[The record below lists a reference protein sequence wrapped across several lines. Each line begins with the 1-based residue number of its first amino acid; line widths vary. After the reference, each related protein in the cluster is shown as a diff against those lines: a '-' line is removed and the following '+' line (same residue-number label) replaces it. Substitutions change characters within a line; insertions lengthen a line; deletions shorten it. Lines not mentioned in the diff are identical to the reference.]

1 MQGVLTKHSLRRQ
14 SMKSRNSLLKA
25 LAAVMAASMILT
37 VAGCGGGGNSST
49 AGSSTSSKTESS
61 AAESTDGGDASSEVT
76 GSSGPDDTTE
86 HYEFDAYYSY
96 QGSVK
101 PWGEDAASKYMNEK
115 FNITVNYSCP
125 EADADSRLNL
135 MISSDDLPDVIILD
149 RNANWQKLISLGKLV
164 DINTLRYEGCSFDED
179 ILESS
184 QKLLSVNGGLYGIPN
199 WARKGATGGNA
210 SWMVNHD
217 VYEQLGSPELKTLED
232 LHQFM
237 LDAKDKGVKTS
248 DGQSIFPWLPR
259 QDDNGFNT
267 VSAIYRSYGNP
278 NLVDTYWSQADN
290 DIKLAVFDDNYVSAL
305 KIANQWFREGLFPE
319 TIYTDS
325 NDQYVEKLSNGRGA
339 VLYYDFSQD
348 DTNHFRT
355 LLQEKDGNTYDLLGW
370 ELKDSP
376 IFPPAEGVDWVY
388 GEENGTPGSNVNCI
402 TTKAENP
409 QRIFD
414 LYSWM
419 LTKDGSIN
427 MMYGPEGGLWEGKD
441 EEGNPI
447 LKKPEEE
454 LSSDEK
460 NAAGCWFWAQPAHA
474 DNVDLTKYA
483 VNDAQPEASRS
494 WVISIQAH
502 VFTPEDSIH
511 PAVPGQKFLTDENAN
526 LSLEIDP
533 NDDLGMARQA
543 ITDECKMRIPQIIM
557 ASDDATFDKLVQD
570 LKDFAESNQVHD
582 IEKIYTDKRA
592 SNIELQGYT
601 VCPGGAQHIMVAKG
615 IAQVYT
621 GTLYNPGTLIFS
633 GFAWKCSGCGMMLG
647 TEGSPLRSGVIGR
660 YAINNCSY
668 TDTMALFYGGVTGT
682 FYGNIKTDSFWK
694 HFAFTL

>member
-1 MQGVLTKHSLRRQ
+1 
-14 SMKSRNSLLKA
+14 MKSKNSLLKA

-86 HYEFDAYYSY
+86 PYEFDAYYSY

-115 FNITVNYSCP
+115 FNIKVNYSCP
-125 EADADSRLNL
+125 EADADSKLNL

-149 RNANWQKLISLGKLV
+149 RNANWLKLINLGKLV
-164 DINTLRYEGCSFDED
+164 DINTLKYEGCSFDED
-179 ILESS
+179 ILEST

-199 WARKGATGGNA
+199 WARKGATGGNM

-237 LDAKDKGVKTS
+237 LDAKEKGVKTS
-248 DGQSIFPWLPR
+248 DDQSIFPWLPR
-259 QDDNGFNT
+259 QDDNGFYT

-278 NLVDTYWSQADN
+278 NLIDTYWSQADN
-290 DIKLAVFDDNYVSAL
+290 DVKLAVYDDNYIAAL
-305 KIANQWFREGLFPE
+305 KIANQWYKEGLFPE
-319 TIYTDS
+319 TTYTDS
-325 NDQYVEKLSNGRGA
+325 NDQFVEKLSNGRA
-339 VLYYDFSQD
+339 AITYYDFSQD

-376 IFPPAEGVDWVY
+376 IYPAADGVDYVY
-388 GEENGTPGSNVNCI
+388 GEESGTVGWNVNCI

-414 LYSWM
+414 LYTWM

-454 LSSDEK
+454 LTSDEK
-460 NAAGCWFWAQPAHA
+460 NAAGCWFWSQPAHS

-483 VNDAQPEASRS
+483 VNEQQPEGSRS
-494 WVISIQAH
+494 WVISIQDH

-511 PAVPGQKFLTDENAN
+511 PAIPGQKFLTDENTG

-533 NDDLGMARQA
+533 TEDLGMARQA

-601 VCPGGAQHIMVAKG
+601 AYQDYYDAQK
-615 IAQVYT
+615 
-621 GTLYNPGTLIFS
+621 
-633 GFAWKCSGCGMMLG
+633 
-647 TEGSPLRSGVIGR
+647 
-660 YAINNCSY
+660 
-668 TDTMALFYGGVTGT
+668 
-682 FYGNIKTDSFWK
+682 
-694 HFAFTL
+694 

>member
-1 MQGVLTKHSLRRQ
+1 
-14 SMKSRNSLLKA
+14 MKSKNSLLKA

-49 AGSSTSSKTESS
+49 AESSTSSKTESS
-61 AAESTDGGDASSEVT
+61 AAESTSGGDDSSATT

-86 HYEFDAYYSY
+86 PYEFDAYYSY

-115 FNITVNYSCP
+115 FNIKVNYSCP
-125 EADADSRLNL
+125 EADADSKLNL

-149 RNANWQKLISLGKLV
+149 RNANWLKLINLGKLV
-164 DINTLRYEGCSFDED
+164 DINTLKYEGCSFDED
-179 ILESS
+179 ILEST

-199 WARKGATGGNA
+199 WARKGATGGNM

-237 LDAKDKGVKTS
+237 LDAKEKGVKTS
-248 DGQSIFPWLPR
+248 DDQSIFPWLPR
-259 QDDNGFNT
+259 NDDNGFYT

-290 DIKLAVFDDNYVSAL
+290 DIKLAVYDDNYIAAL
-305 KIANQWFREGLFPE
+305 KLANQWYKEGLFPE
-319 TIYTDS
+319 TTYTDS
-325 NDQYVEKLSNGRGA
+325 TDQYTEKLSNGRAA

-348 DTNHFRT
+348 DTTHFRT

-376 IFPPAEGVDWVY
+376 IYPAADGVDYVY
-388 GEENGTPGSNVNCI
+388 GEEGGTVGWNVNCI

-441 EEGNPI
+441 DEGNPI

-454 LSSDEK
+454 LTSDEK
-460 NAAGCWFWAQPAHA
+460 NAAGCWFWSQPAHS

-483 VNDAQPEASRS
+483 VNEQQPEESRS
-494 WVISIQAH
+494 WVISIQDH

-511 PAVPGQKFLTDENAN
+511 PAIPGQKFLTDENTG

-533 NDDLGMARQA
+533 TEDLGMARQS

-601 VCPGGAQHIMVAKG
+601 AYQDYYDAK
-615 IAQVYT
+615 
-621 GTLYNPGTLIFS
+621 
-633 GFAWKCSGCGMMLG
+633 K
-647 TEGSPLRSGVIGR
+647 
-660 YAINNCSY
+660 
-668 TDTMALFYGGVTGT
+668 
-682 FYGNIKTDSFWK
+682 
-694 HFAFTL
+694 

>member
-1 MQGVLTKHSLRRQ
+1 
-14 SMKSRNSLLKA
+14 MKSKNSLLKA

-37 VAGCGGGGNSST
+37 VAGCGGGGSSST

-86 HYEFDAYYSY
+86 PYEFDAYYSY

-115 FNITVNYSCP
+115 FNIKVNYSCP
-125 EADADSRLNL
+125 EADADSKLNL

-149 RNANWQKLISLGKLV
+149 RNANWLKLINLGKLV
-164 DINTLRYEGCSFDED
+164 DINTLKYEGCSFDED
-179 ILESS
+179 ILEST

-199 WARKGATGGNA
+199 WARKGATGGNM

-248 DGQSIFPWLPR
+248 DDQSIFPWLPR
-259 QDDNGFNT
+259 QDDNGFYT

-278 NLVDTYWSQADN
+278 NLIDTYWSQADN
-290 DIKLAVFDDNYVSAL
+290 DVKLAVYDDNYIAAL
-305 KIANQWFREGLFPE
+305 KIANQWYKEGLFPE
-319 TIYTDS
+319 TTYTDS
-325 NDQYVEKLSNGRGA
+325 NDQFVEKLSNGRA
-339 VLYYDFSQD
+339 AITYYDFSQD

-376 IFPPAEGVDWVY
+376 IYPAADGVDYVY
-388 GEENGTPGSNVNCI
+388 GEEGGTVGWNVNCI

-414 LYSWM
+414 LYTWM

-454 LSSDEK
+454 LTSDEK
-460 NAAGCWFWAQPAHA
+460 NAAGCWFWSQPAHS

-483 VNDAQPEASRS
+483 VNEQQPEGSRS
-494 WVISIQAH
+494 WVISIQNH

-511 PAVPGQKFLTDENAN
+511 PAIPGQKFLTDENTG

-533 NDDLGMARQA
+533 TDDLGMARQA

-601 VCPGGAQHIMVAKG
+601 AYQEYYDAK
-615 IAQVYT
+615 
-621 GTLYNPGTLIFS
+621 
-633 GFAWKCSGCGMMLG
+633 K
-647 TEGSPLRSGVIGR
+647 
-660 YAINNCSY
+660 
-668 TDTMALFYGGVTGT
+668 
-682 FYGNIKTDSFWK
+682 
-694 HFAFTL
+694 

>member
-1 MQGVLTKHSLRRQ
+1 
-14 SMKSRNSLLKA
+14 MKSKNSLLKA

-49 AGSSTSSKTESS
+49 AESSTSSKTESS
-61 AAESTDGGDASSEVT
+61 AAESTSGGDDSSATT

-86 HYEFDAYYSY
+86 PYEFDAYYSY

-115 FNITVNYSCP
+115 FNIKVNYSCP
-125 EADADSRLNL
+125 EADADSKLNL

-149 RNANWQKLISLGKLV
+149 RNANWLKLINLGKLV
-164 DINTLRYEGCSFDED
+164 DINTLKYEGCSFDED
-179 ILESS
+179 ILEST

-199 WARKGATGGNA
+199 WARKGATGGNM

-237 LDAKDKGVKTS
+237 LDAKEKGVKTS
-248 DGQSIFPWLPR
+248 DDQSIFPWLPR
-259 QDDNGFNT
+259 QDDNGFYT

-278 NLVDTYWSQADN
+278 NLIDTYWSQADN
-290 DIKLAVFDDNYVSAL
+290 DVKLAVYDDNYIAAL
-305 KIANQWFREGLFPE
+305 KIANQWYKEGLFPE
-319 TIYTDS
+319 TTYTDS
-325 NDQYVEKLSNGRGA
+325 NDQFVEKLSNGRA
-339 VLYYDFSQD
+339 AITYYDFSQD

-376 IFPPAEGVDWVY
+376 IYPAAEGVDWVY
-388 GEENGTPGSNVNCI
+388 GEEGGTVGWNVNCI

-441 EEGNPI
+441 DEGNPI

-454 LSSDEK
+454 LTSDEK
-460 NAAGCWFWAQPAHA
+460 NAAGCWFWSQPAHS

-483 VNDAQPEASRS
+483 VNEQQPEASRS
-494 WVISIQAH
+494 WVISIQDH

-511 PAVPGQKFLTDENAN
+511 PAIPGQKFLTDENTG

-533 NDDLGMARQA
+533 TEDLGMARQA

-592 SNIELQGYT
+592 SNIEIQGYT
-601 VCPGGAQHIMVAKG
+601 GYQDYYDAQK
-615 IAQVYT
+615 
-621 GTLYNPGTLIFS
+621 
-633 GFAWKCSGCGMMLG
+633 
-647 TEGSPLRSGVIGR
+647 
-660 YAINNCSY
+660 
-668 TDTMALFYGGVTGT
+668 
-682 FYGNIKTDSFWK
+682 
-694 HFAFTL
+694 

>member
-1 MQGVLTKHSLRRQ
+1 
-14 SMKSRNSLLKA
+14 MKSRNSLLKA

-49 AGSSTSSKTESS
+49 AESSTSSKTESS

-76 GSSGPDDTTE
+76 GSSGPDDITE

-135 MISSDDLPDVIILD
+135 MISSDDLPDVIIMD

-164 DINTLRYEGCSFDED
+164 DINTLKYEGCSFDED

-348 DTNHFRT
+348 DVNHFRT

-441 EEGNPI
+441 ENGNPI

-483 VNDAQPEASRS
+483 VNDAQPEESRS

-533 NDDLGMARQA
+533 TEDLGMARQA
-543 ITDECKMRIPQIIM
+543 IADECKMRIPQIIM

-601 VCPGGAQHIMVAKG
+601 AYQEYYDAQK
-615 IAQVYT
+615 
-621 GTLYNPGTLIFS
+621 
-633 GFAWKCSGCGMMLG
+633 
-647 TEGSPLRSGVIGR
+647 
-660 YAINNCSY
+660 
-668 TDTMALFYGGVTGT
+668 
-682 FYGNIKTDSFWK
+682 
-694 HFAFTL
+694 

>member
-1 MQGVLTKHSLRRQ
+1 
-14 SMKSRNSLLKA
+14 MKSKNSLLKA

-37 VAGCGGGGNSST
+37 VAGCGGGGSSST

-86 HYEFDAYYSY
+86 PYEFDAYYSY

-115 FNITVNYSCP
+115 FNIKVNYSCP
-125 EADADSRLNL
+125 EADADSKLNL

-149 RNANWQKLISLGKLV
+149 RNANWLKLINLGKLV
-164 DINTLRYEGCSFDED
+164 DINTLKYEGCSFDED
-179 ILESS
+179 ILEST

-199 WARKGATGGNA
+199 WARKGATGGNM

-248 DGQSIFPWLPR
+248 DDQSIFPWLPR
-259 QDDNGFNT
+259 QDDNGFYT

-278 NLVDTYWSQADN
+278 NLIDTYWSQADN
-290 DIKLAVFDDNYVSAL
+290 DVKLAVYDDNYIAAL
-305 KIANQWFREGLFPE
+305 KIANQWYKEGLFPE
-319 TIYTDS
+319 TTYTDS
-325 NDQYVEKLSNGRGA
+325 NDQFTEKLANGRA
-339 VLYYDFSQD
+339 AITYYDFSQD

-376 IFPPAEGVDWVY
+376 IYPAADGVDYVY
-388 GEENGTPGSNVNCI
+388 GEEGGTVGWNVNCI

-414 LYSWM
+414 LYTWM

-454 LSSDEK
+454 LTSDEK
-460 NAAGCWFWAQPAHA
+460 NAAGCWFWSQPAHS

-483 VNDAQPEASRS
+483 VNEQQPEESRS
-494 WVISIQAH
+494 WVISIQDH

-511 PAVPGQKFLTDENAN
+511 PAIPGQKFLTDENTG

-533 NDDLGMARQA
+533 TEDLGMARQA

-601 VCPGGAQHIMVAKG
+601 AYQDYYDAK
-615 IAQVYT
+615 
-621 GTLYNPGTLIFS
+621 
-633 GFAWKCSGCGMMLG
+633 K
-647 TEGSPLRSGVIGR
+647 
-660 YAINNCSY
+660 
-668 TDTMALFYGGVTGT
+668 
-682 FYGNIKTDSFWK
+682 
-694 HFAFTL
+694 

>member
-1 MQGVLTKHSLRRQ
+1 
-14 SMKSRNSLLKA
+14 MKSKNSLLKA

-37 VAGCGGGGNSST
+37 VAGCGGGGSSST

-61 AAESTDGGDASSEVT
+61 AAESTSGGDESSATT

-115 FNITVNYSCP
+115 FNITLNYSCP
-125 EADADSRLNL
+125 EADADSKLNL

-149 RNANWQKLISLGKLV
+149 RNANWLKLINLGKLV
-164 DINTLRYEGCSFDED
+164 DINTLKYEGCSFDED
-179 ILESS
+179 ILEST

-199 WARKGATGGNA
+199 WARKGATGGNM

-248 DGQSIFPWLPR
+248 DDQSIFPWLPR
-259 QDDNGFNT
+259 QDDNGFYT
-267 VSAIYRSYGNP
+267 VSAIYRSYGHP
-278 NLVDTYWSQADN
+278 NLIDTYWSQADN
-290 DIKLAVFDDNYVSAL
+290 DVKLAVYDDNYIAAL
-305 KIANQWFREGLFPE
+305 KIANQWYKEGLFPE
-319 TIYTDS
+319 TTYTDS
-325 NDQYVEKLSNGRGA
+325 NDQFVEKLSNGRA
-339 VLYYDFSQD
+339 AITYYDFSQD

-370 ELKDSP
+370 ELKDFP
-376 IFPPAEGVDWVY
+376 IYPAADGVDYVY
-388 GEENGTPGSNVNCI
+388 GEEGGTVGWNVNCI

-414 LYSWM
+414 LYTWM

-441 EEGNPI
+441 ENGNPI

-454 LSSDEK
+454 LTSDEK
-460 NAAGCWFWAQPAHA
+460 NAAGCWFWSQPAHS

-483 VNDAQPEASRS
+483 VNEQQPEASRS
-494 WVISIQAH
+494 WVISIQDH

-511 PAVPGQKFLTDENAN
+511 PAIPGQKFLTDENTG

-533 NDDLGMARQA
+533 TDDLGMARQA

-601 VCPGGAQHIMVAKG
+601 AYQDYYDAK
-615 IAQVYT
+615 
-621 GTLYNPGTLIFS
+621 
-633 GFAWKCSGCGMMLG
+633 K
-647 TEGSPLRSGVIGR
+647 
-660 YAINNCSY
+660 
-668 TDTMALFYGGVTGT
+668 
-682 FYGNIKTDSFWK
+682 
-694 HFAFTL
+694 

>member
-1 MQGVLTKHSLRRQ
+1 
-14 SMKSRNSLLKA
+14 MKSKNSLLKA

-37 VAGCGGGGNSST
+37 VAGCGGGGSSST

-86 HYEFDAYYSY
+86 PYEFDAYYSY

-115 FNITVNYSCP
+115 FNIKVNYSCP
-125 EADADSRLNL
+125 EADADSKLNL

-149 RNANWQKLISLGKLV
+149 RNANWLKLINLGKLV
-164 DINTLRYEGCSFDED
+164 DINTLKYEGCSFDED
-179 ILESS
+179 ILEST

-199 WARKGATGGNA
+199 WARKGATGGNM

-248 DGQSIFPWLPR
+248 DDQSIFPWLPR
-259 QDDNGFNT
+259 QDDNGFYT
-267 VSAIYRSYGNP
+267 VSAIYRSYGHP
-278 NLVDTYWSQADN
+278 NLIDTYWSQADN
-290 DIKLAVFDDNYVSAL
+290 DVKLAVYDDNYIAAL
-305 KIANQWFREGLFPE
+305 KIANQWYKEGLFPE
-319 TIYTDS
+319 TTYTDS
-325 NDQYVEKLSNGRGA
+325 NDQFVEKLSNGRA
-339 VLYYDFSQD
+339 AITYYDFSQD

-376 IFPPAEGVDWVY
+376 IYPAADGVDYVY
-388 GEENGTPGSNVNCI
+388 GEEGGTVGWNVNCI

-414 LYSWM
+414 LYTWM

-454 LSSDEK
+454 LTSDEK
-460 NAAGCWFWAQPAHA
+460 NAAGCWFWSQPAHS

-483 VNDAQPEASRS
+483 VNEQQPEESRS
-494 WVISIQAH
+494 WVISIQDH

-511 PAVPGQKFLTDENAN
+511 PAIPGQKFLTDENTG

-533 NDDLGMARQA
+533 TDDLGMARQS

-601 VCPGGAQHIMVAKG
+601 AYQDYYDAK
-615 IAQVYT
+615 
-621 GTLYNPGTLIFS
+621 
-633 GFAWKCSGCGMMLG
+633 K
-647 TEGSPLRSGVIGR
+647 
-660 YAINNCSY
+660 
-668 TDTMALFYGGVTGT
+668 
-682 FYGNIKTDSFWK
+682 
-694 HFAFTL
+694 

>member
-1 MQGVLTKHSLRRQ
+1 
-14 SMKSRNSLLKA
+14 MKSKNSLLKA

-49 AGSSTSSKTESS
+49 AESSTSSKTESS
-61 AAESTDGGDASSEVT
+61 AAESTSGGDDSSATT

-115 FNITVNYSCP
+115 FNITLNYSCP
-125 EADADSRLNL
+125 EADADSKLNL

-149 RNANWQKLISLGKLV
+149 RNANWLKLINLGKLV

-179 ILESS
+179 ILEST

-199 WARKGATGGNA
+199 WARKGATGGNM

-237 LDAKDKGVKTS
+237 LDAKEKGVKTS
-248 DGQSIFPWLPR
+248 DDQSIFPWLPR
-259 QDDNGFNT
+259 QDDNGFYT

-278 NLVDTYWSQADN
+278 NLIDTYWSQADN
-290 DIKLAVFDDNYVSAL
+290 DVKLAVYDDNYISAL
-305 KIANQWFREGLFPE
+305 KIANQWYKEGLFPE
-319 TIYTDS
+319 TTYTDS
-325 NDQYVEKLSNGRGA
+325 NDQFVEKLSNGRA
-339 VLYYDFSQD
+339 AITYYDFSQD

-376 IFPPAEGVDWVY
+376 IYPAADGVDYVY
-388 GEENGTPGSNVNCI
+388 GEEGGTVGWNVNCI

-414 LYSWM
+414 LYTWM

-454 LSSDEK
+454 LTSDEK
-460 NAAGCWFWAQPAHA
+460 NAAGCWFWSQPAHS

-483 VNDAQPEASRS
+483 VNEQQPEGSRS
-494 WVISIQAH
+494 WVISIQDH

-511 PAVPGQKFLTDENAN
+511 PAIPGQKFLTDENTG

-533 NDDLGMARQA
+533 TEDLGMARQA

-601 VCPGGAQHIMVAKG
+601 AYQEYYDAK
-615 IAQVYT
+615 
-621 GTLYNPGTLIFS
+621 
-633 GFAWKCSGCGMMLG
+633 K
-647 TEGSPLRSGVIGR
+647 
-660 YAINNCSY
+660 
-668 TDTMALFYGGVTGT
+668 
-682 FYGNIKTDSFWK
+682 
-694 HFAFTL
+694 

>member
-1 MQGVLTKHSLRRQ
+1 
-14 SMKSRNSLLKA
+14 MKSKNSLLKA

-37 VAGCGGGGNSST
+37 VAGCGGGGSSST

-61 AAESTDGGDASSEVT
+61 AAESTDGSDASSEVT

-86 HYEFDAYYSY
+86 PYEFDAYYSY

-115 FNITVNYSCP
+115 FNIKVNYSCP
-125 EADADSRLNL
+125 EADADSKLNL

-149 RNANWQKLISLGKLV
+149 RNANWLKLINLGKLV
-164 DINTLRYEGCSFDED
+164 DINTLKYEGCSFDED
-179 ILESS
+179 ILEST

-199 WARKGATGGNA
+199 WARKGATGGNM

-248 DGQSIFPWLPR
+248 DDQSIFPWLPR
-259 QDDNGFNT
+259 QDDNGFYT
-267 VSAIYRSYGNP
+267 VSAIYRSYGHP
-278 NLVDTYWSQADN
+278 NLIDTYWSQADN
-290 DIKLAVFDDNYVSAL
+290 DVKLAVYDDNYIAAL
-305 KIANQWFREGLFPE
+305 KIANQWYKEGLFPE
-319 TIYTDS
+319 TTYTDS
-325 NDQYVEKLSNGRGA
+325 NDQFVEKLSNGRA
-339 VLYYDFSQD
+339 AITYYDFSQD

-376 IFPPAEGVDWVY
+376 IYPAADGVDYVY
-388 GEENGTPGSNVNCI
+388 GEEGGTVGWNVNCI

-414 LYSWM
+414 LYTWM

-454 LSSDEK
+454 LTSDEK
-460 NAAGCWFWAQPAHA
+460 NAAGCWFWSQPAHS

-483 VNDAQPEASRS
+483 VNEQQPEESRS
-494 WVISIQAH
+494 WVISIQDH

-511 PAVPGQKFLTDENAN
+511 PAIPGQKFLTDENTG

-533 NDDLGMARQA
+533 TEDLGMARQA

-601 VCPGGAQHIMVAKG
+601 AYQDYYDAK
-615 IAQVYT
+615 
-621 GTLYNPGTLIFS
+621 
-633 GFAWKCSGCGMMLG
+633 K
-647 TEGSPLRSGVIGR
+647 
-660 YAINNCSY
+660 
-668 TDTMALFYGGVTGT
+668 
-682 FYGNIKTDSFWK
+682 
-694 HFAFTL
+694 

>member
-1 MQGVLTKHSLRRQ
+1 
-14 SMKSRNSLLKA
+14 MKSKNSLLKA

-49 AGSSTSSKTESS
+49 AESSTSSKTESS
-61 AAESTDGGDASSEVT
+61 AAESTSGGDESSATT
-76 GSSGPDDTTE
+76 GSSGPDGTTA

-115 FNITVNYSCP
+115 FNITLNYSCP
-125 EADADSRLNL
+125 EADADSKLNL

-149 RNANWQKLISLGKLV
+149 RNANWLKLINLGKLV

-179 ILESS
+179 ILEST

-199 WARKGATGGNA
+199 WARKGATGGNM

-237 LDAKDKGVKTS
+237 LDAKEKGVKTS
-248 DGQSIFPWLPR
+248 DDQSIFPWLPR
-259 QDDNGFNT
+259 QDDNGFYT

-278 NLVDTYWSQADN
+278 NLIDTYWSQADN
-290 DIKLAVFDDNYVSAL
+290 DVKLAVYDDNYISAL
-305 KIANQWFREGLFPE
+305 KIANQWYKEGLFPE
-319 TIYTDS
+319 TTYTDS
-325 NDQYVEKLSNGRGA
+325 NDQFVEKLSNGRA
-339 VLYYDFSQD
+339 AITYYDFSQD

-376 IFPPAEGVDWVY
+376 IYPAADGVDYVY
-388 GEENGTPGSNVNCI
+388 GEEGGTVGWNVNCI

-414 LYSWM
+414 LYTWM

-454 LSSDEK
+454 LTSDEK
-460 NAAGCWFWAQPAHA
+460 NAAGCWFWSQPAHS

-483 VNDAQPEASRS
+483 VNEQQPEGSRS
-494 WVISIQAH
+494 WVISIQDH

-511 PAVPGQKFLTDENAN
+511 PAIPGQKFLTDENTG

-533 NDDLGMARQA
+533 TEDLGMARQA

-601 VCPGGAQHIMVAKG
+601 AYQEYYDAK
-615 IAQVYT
+615 
-621 GTLYNPGTLIFS
+621 
-633 GFAWKCSGCGMMLG
+633 K
-647 TEGSPLRSGVIGR
+647 
-660 YAINNCSY
+660 
-668 TDTMALFYGGVTGT
+668 
-682 FYGNIKTDSFWK
+682 
-694 HFAFTL
+694 

>member
-1 MQGVLTKHSLRRQ
+1 
-14 SMKSRNSLLKA
+14 MKSKNSLLKA

-37 VAGCGGGGNSST
+37 VAGCGGGGSSS
-49 AGSSTSSKTESS
+49 AADSSTSSKTESS
-61 AAESTDGGDASSEVT
+61 AAESTSGGDDSSATT

-86 HYEFDAYYSY
+86 PYEFDAYYSY

-115 FNITVNYSCP
+115 FNIKVNYSCP
-125 EADADSRLNL
+125 EADADSKLNL

-149 RNANWQKLISLGKLV
+149 RNANWLKLINLGKLV
-164 DINTLRYEGCSFDED
+164 DINTLKYEGCSFDED
-179 ILESS
+179 ILEST

-199 WARKGATGGNA
+199 WARKGATGGNM

-237 LDAKDKGVKTS
+237 LDAKEKGVKTS
-248 DGQSIFPWLPR
+248 DDQSIFPWLPR
-259 QDDNGFNT
+259 QDDNGFYT

-278 NLVDTYWSQADN
+278 NLIDTYWSQADN
-290 DIKLAVFDDNYVSAL
+290 DVKLAVYDDNYIAAL
-305 KIANQWFREGLFPE
+305 KIANQWYKEGLFPE
-319 TIYTDS
+319 TTYTDS
-325 NDQYVEKLSNGRGA
+325 NDQFVEKLSNGRA
-339 VLYYDFSQD
+339 AITYYDFSQD

-376 IFPPAEGVDWVY
+376 IYPAAEGVDWVY
-388 GEENGTPGSNVNCI
+388 GEEGGTVGWNVNCI

-441 EEGNPI
+441 DEGNPL

-454 LSSDEK
+454 LTSDEK
-460 NAAGCWFWAQPAHA
+460 NAAGCWFWSQPAHS

-483 VNDAQPEASRS
+483 VNEQQPEASRS
-494 WVISIQAH
+494 WVISIQDH

-511 PAVPGQKFLTDENAN
+511 PAIPGQKFLTDENTG

-533 NDDLGMARQA
+533 TDDLGMARQA
-543 ITDECKMRIPQIIM
+543 IADECKMRIPQIIM

-601 VCPGGAQHIMVAKG
+601 AYQDYYDAQK
-615 IAQVYT
+615 
-621 GTLYNPGTLIFS
+621 
-633 GFAWKCSGCGMMLG
+633 
-647 TEGSPLRSGVIGR
+647 
-660 YAINNCSY
+660 
-668 TDTMALFYGGVTGT
+668 
-682 FYGNIKTDSFWK
+682 
-694 HFAFTL
+694 

>member
-1 MQGVLTKHSLRRQ
+1 
-14 SMKSRNSLLKA
+14 MKSKNSLLKA

-37 VAGCGGGGNSST
+37 VAGCGGGGSSST

-61 AAESTDGGDASSEVT
+61 AAESTGGDDASSEVT

-86 HYEFDAYYSY
+86 PYEFDAYYSY

-115 FNITVNYSCP
+115 FNIKVNYSCP
-125 EADADSRLNL
+125 EADADSKLNL

-149 RNANWQKLISLGKLV
+149 RNANWLKLINLGKLV
-164 DINTLRYEGCSFDED
+164 DINTLKYEGCSFDED
-179 ILESS
+179 ILEST

-199 WARKGATGGNA
+199 WARKGATGGNM

-248 DGQSIFPWLPR
+248 DDQSIFPWLPR
-259 QDDNGFNT
+259 QDDNGFYT

-278 NLVDTYWSQADN
+278 NLIDMYWSQADN
-290 DIKLAVFDDNYVSAL
+290 DVKLAVYDDNYISAL
-305 KIANQWFREGLFPE
+305 KIANQWYKEGLFPE
-319 TIYTDS
+319 TTYTDS
-325 NDQYVEKLSNGRGA
+325 NDQFTEKLANGRAA
-339 VLYYDFSQD
+339 VTYYDFSQD
-348 DTNHFRT
+348 DTTHFRT

-376 IFPPAEGVDWVY
+376 IYPAAEGVDWVY
-388 GEENGTPGSNVNCI
+388 GEEGGTVGWNVNCI

-414 LYSWM
+414 LYTWM

-454 LSSDEK
+454 LTSDEK
-460 NAAGCWFWAQPAHA
+460 NAAGCWFWSQPAHS

-483 VNDAQPEASRS
+483 VNEQQPEASRS
-494 WVISIQAH
+494 WVISIQDH

-511 PAVPGQKFLTDENAN
+511 PAIPGQKFLTDENTG

-533 NDDLGMARQA
+533 TDDLGMARQA

-601 VCPGGAQHIMVAKG
+601 AYQDYYDAK
-615 IAQVYT
+615 
-621 GTLYNPGTLIFS
+621 
-633 GFAWKCSGCGMMLG
+633 K
-647 TEGSPLRSGVIGR
+647 
-660 YAINNCSY
+660 
-668 TDTMALFYGGVTGT
+668 
-682 FYGNIKTDSFWK
+682 
-694 HFAFTL
+694 

>member
-1 MQGVLTKHSLRRQ
+1 
-14 SMKSRNSLLKA
+14 MKSKNSLLKA

-37 VAGCGGGGNSST
+37 VAGCGGGGSSST

-86 HYEFDAYYSY
+86 PYEFDAYYSY

-115 FNITVNYSCP
+115 FNIKVNYSCP
-125 EADADSRLNL
+125 EADADSKLNL

-149 RNANWQKLISLGKLV
+149 RNANWLKLINLGKLV
-164 DINTLRYEGCSFDED
+164 DINTLKYEGCSFDED
-179 ILESS
+179 ILEST

-199 WARKGATGGNA
+199 WARKGATGGNM

-248 DGQSIFPWLPR
+248 DDQSIFPWLPR
-259 QDDNGFNT
+259 QDDNGFYT

-278 NLVDTYWSQADN
+278 NLIDTYWSQADN
-290 DIKLAVFDDNYVSAL
+290 DVKLAVYDDNYIAAL
-305 KIANQWFREGLFPE
+305 KIANQWYKEGLFPE
-319 TIYTDS
+319 TTYTDS
-325 NDQYVEKLSNGRGA
+325 NDQFVEKLSNGRA
-339 VLYYDFSQD
+339 AITYYDFSQD

-376 IFPPAEGVDWVY
+376 IYPAADGVDYVY
-388 GEENGTPGSNVNCI
+388 GEEGGTVGWNVNCI

-414 LYSWM
+414 LYTWM

-454 LSSDEK
+454 LTSDEK
-460 NAAGCWFWAQPAHA
+460 NAAGCWFWSQPAHS

-483 VNDAQPEASRS
+483 VNEQQPEGSRS
-494 WVISIQAH
+494 WVISIQDH

-511 PAVPGQKFLTDENAN
+511 PAIPGQKFLTDENTG

-533 NDDLGMARQA
+533 TDDLGMARQV

-601 VCPGGAQHIMVAKG
+601 AYQDYYDAK
-615 IAQVYT
+615 
-621 GTLYNPGTLIFS
+621 
-633 GFAWKCSGCGMMLG
+633 K
-647 TEGSPLRSGVIGR
+647 
-660 YAINNCSY
+660 
-668 TDTMALFYGGVTGT
+668 
-682 FYGNIKTDSFWK
+682 
-694 HFAFTL
+694 

>member
-1 MQGVLTKHSLRRQ
+1 
-14 SMKSRNSLLKA
+14 MKSKNSLLKA

-49 AGSSTSSKTESS
+49 ADSSTSSKTESS
-61 AAESTDGGDASSEVT
+61 AAESTSGGDASSEVT

-86 HYEFDAYYSY
+86 PYEFDAYYSY

-115 FNITVNYSCP
+115 FNIKVNYSCP
-125 EADADSRLNL
+125 EADADSKLNL

-149 RNANWQKLISLGKLV
+149 RNANWLKLINLGKLV
-164 DINTLRYEGCSFDED
+164 DINTLKYEGCSFDED
-179 ILESS
+179 ILEST

-199 WARKGATGGNA
+199 WARKGATGGNM

-237 LDAKDKGVKTS
+237 LDAKEKGVKTS
-248 DGQSIFPWLPR
+248 DDQSIFPWLPR
-259 QDDNGFNT
+259 QDDNGFYT

-278 NLVDTYWSQADN
+278 NLIDTYWSLADN
-290 DIKLAVFDDNYVSAL
+290 DVKLAVYDDNYIAAL
-305 KIANQWFREGLFPE
+305 KIANQWYKEGLFPE
-319 TIYTDS
+319 TTYTDS
-325 NDQYVEKLSNGRGA
+325 NDQFVEKLSNGRA
-339 VLYYDFSQD
+339 AITYYDFSQD

-370 ELKDSP
+370 ELKDFP
-376 IFPPAEGVDWVY
+376 IYPAADGVDYVY
-388 GEENGTPGSNVNCI
+388 GEEGGTVGWNVNCI

-414 LYSWM
+414 LYTWM

-441 EEGNPI
+441 DEGNPI

-454 LSSDEK
+454 LTSDEK
-460 NAAGCWFWAQPAHA
+460 NAAGCWFWSQPAHS

-483 VNDAQPEASRS
+483 VNEQQPEESRS
-494 WVISIQAH
+494 WVISIQDH

-511 PAVPGQKFLTDENAN
+511 PAIPGQKFLTDENTG

-533 NDDLGMARQA
+533 TDDLGMARQA

-592 SNIELQGYT
+592 ENIELQGYT
-601 VCPGGAQHIMVAKG
+601 AYQDYYDAK
-615 IAQVYT
+615 
-621 GTLYNPGTLIFS
+621 
-633 GFAWKCSGCGMMLG
+633 K
-647 TEGSPLRSGVIGR
+647 
-660 YAINNCSY
+660 
-668 TDTMALFYGGVTGT
+668 
-682 FYGNIKTDSFWK
+682 
-694 HFAFTL
+694 

>member
-49 AGSSTSSKTESS
+49 SGSSTSSKTESS
-61 AAESTDGGDASSEVT
+61 AAESTSGGDDSSATT

-101 PWGEDAASKYMNEK
+101 PWGEDAASKYMNDK

-125 EADADSRLNL
+125 EADADSKLNL

-149 RNANWQKLISLGKLV
+149 RNANWLKLISLGKLV
-164 DINTLRYEGCSFDED
+164 DINTLKYEGCSFDED
-179 ILESS
+179 ILEST

-199 WARKGATGGNA
+199 WARKGATGGNM

-248 DGQSIFPWLPR
+248 DDQSIFPWLPR
-259 QDDNGFNT
+259 NDDNGFYT

-290 DIKLAVFDDNYVSAL
+290 DIKLAVYDDNYIAAL
-305 KIANQWFREGLFPE
+305 KLANQWYKEGLFPE
-319 TIYTDS
+319 TTYTDS
-325 NDQYVEKLSNGRGA
+325 TDQYTEKLSNGRAA

-348 DTNHFRT
+348 DTTHFRT

-376 IFPPAEGVDWVY
+376 IYPAADGVDYVY
-388 GEENGTPGSNVNCI
+388 GEEGGTVGWNVNCI

-414 LYSWM
+414 LYTWM

-441 EEGNPI
+441 ENGNPI

-454 LSSDEK
+454 LTSDEK
-460 NAAGCWFWAQPAHA
+460 NAAGCWFWSQPAHS

-483 VNDAQPEASRS
+483 VNEQQPEASRS
-494 WVISIQAH
+494 WVISIQDH

-511 PAVPGQKFLTDENAN
+511 PAIPGQKFLTDENTG

-533 NDDLGMARQA
+533 TDDLGMARQS

-601 VCPGGAQHIMVAKG
+601 AYQDYYDAK
-615 IAQVYT
+615 
-621 GTLYNPGTLIFS
+621 
-633 GFAWKCSGCGMMLG
+633 K
-647 TEGSPLRSGVIGR
+647 
-660 YAINNCSY
+660 
-668 TDTMALFYGGVTGT
+668 
-682 FYGNIKTDSFWK
+682 
-694 HFAFTL
+694 

>member
-1 MQGVLTKHSLRRQ
+1 
-14 SMKSRNSLLKA
+14 MKSKNSLLKA

-37 VAGCGGGGNSST
+37 VAGCGGGGSSST

-86 HYEFDAYYSY
+86 PYEFDAYYSY

-115 FNITVNYSCP
+115 FNIKVNYSCP
-125 EADADSRLNL
+125 EADADSKLNL

-149 RNANWQKLISLGKLV
+149 RNANWLKLINLGKLV
-164 DINTLRYEGCSFDED
+164 DINTLKYEGCSFDED
-179 ILESS
+179 ILEST

-199 WARKGATGGNA
+199 WARKGATGGNM

-248 DGQSIFPWLPR
+248 DDQSIFPWLPR
-259 QDDNGFNT
+259 QDDNGFYT

-278 NLVDTYWSQADN
+278 NLIDTYWSQADN
-290 DIKLAVFDDNYVSAL
+290 DVKLAVYDDNYIAAL
-305 KIANQWFREGLFPE
+305 KIANQWYKEGLFPE
-319 TIYTDS
+319 TTYTDS
-325 NDQYVEKLSNGRGA
+325 NDQFVEKLSNGRA
-339 VLYYDFSQD
+339 AITYYDFSQD

-376 IFPPAEGVDWVY
+376 IYPAADGVDYVY
-388 GEENGTPGSNVNCI
+388 GEEGGTVGWNVNCI

-414 LYSWM
+414 LYTWM

-454 LSSDEK
+454 LTSDEK
-460 NAAGCWFWAQPAHA
+460 NAAGCWFWSQPAHS

-483 VNDAQPEASRS
+483 VNEQQPEGSRS
-494 WVISIQAH
+494 WVISIQDH

-511 PAVPGQKFLTDENAN
+511 PAIPGQKFLTDENTG

-533 NDDLGMARQA
+533 TDDLGMTRQA

-601 VCPGGAQHIMVAKG
+601 AYQDYYDAK
-615 IAQVYT
+615 
-621 GTLYNPGTLIFS
+621 
-633 GFAWKCSGCGMMLG
+633 K
-647 TEGSPLRSGVIGR
+647 
-660 YAINNCSY
+660 
-668 TDTMALFYGGVTGT
+668 
-682 FYGNIKTDSFWK
+682 
-694 HFAFTL
+694 

>member
-1 MQGVLTKHSLRRQ
+1 
-14 SMKSRNSLLKA
+14 MKSKNSLLKA

-49 AGSSTSSKTESS
+49 AESSTSSKTESS
-61 AAESTDGGDASSEVT
+61 AAESTSGGDESSATT

-86 HYEFDAYYSY
+86 PYEFDAYYSY

-115 FNITVNYSCP
+115 FNIKVNYSCP
-125 EADADSRLNL
+125 EADADSKLNL

-149 RNANWQKLISLGKLV
+149 RNANWLKLINLGKLV
-164 DINTLRYEGCSFDED
+164 DINTLKYEGCSFDED
-179 ILESS
+179 ILEST

-199 WARKGATGGNA
+199 WARKGATGGNM

-248 DGQSIFPWLPR
+248 DDQSIFPWLPR
-259 QDDNGFNT
+259 NDDNGFNT

-290 DIKLAVFDDNYVSAL
+290 DIKLAVYDDNYVAAL
-305 KIANQWFREGLFPE
+305 KLANQWYKEGLFPE
-319 TIYTDS
+319 TTYTDS
-325 NDQYVEKLSNGRGA
+325 TDQYTEKLSNGRAA

-348 DTNHFRT
+348 DTTHFRT

-376 IFPPAEGVDWVY
+376 IYPAAEGVDWVY
-388 GEENGTPGSNVNCI
+388 GEEGGTVGWNVNCI

-419 LTKDGSIN
+419 LTKDGSVN

-454 LSSDEK
+454 LTSDEK
-460 NAAGCWFWAQPAHA
+460 NAAGCWFWSQPAHS

-483 VNDAQPEASRS
+483 VNEQQPEASRS
-494 WVISIQAH
+494 WVISIQDH

-511 PAVPGQKFLTDENAN
+511 PAIPGQKFLTDENTG

-533 NDDLGMARQA
+533 TDDLGMARQS

-601 VCPGGAQHIMVAKG
+601 AYQDYYDAK
-615 IAQVYT
+615 
-621 GTLYNPGTLIFS
+621 
-633 GFAWKCSGCGMMLG
+633 K
-647 TEGSPLRSGVIGR
+647 
-660 YAINNCSY
+660 
-668 TDTMALFYGGVTGT
+668 
-682 FYGNIKTDSFWK
+682 
-694 HFAFTL
+694 

>member
-1 MQGVLTKHSLRRQ
+1 
-14 SMKSRNSLLKA
+14 MKSKNSLLKA

-49 AGSSTSSKTESS
+49 AESSTSSKTESS
-61 AAESTDGGDASSEVT
+61 AAESTGGDDASSEVT

-86 HYEFDAYYSY
+86 PYEFDAYYSY

-115 FNITVNYSCP
+115 FNIKVNYSCP
-125 EADADSRLNL
+125 EADADSKLNL

-149 RNANWQKLISLGKLV
+149 RNANWLKLINLGKLV
-164 DINTLRYEGCSFDED
+164 DINTLKYEGCSFDED
-179 ILESS
+179 ILEST

-199 WARKGATGGNA
+199 WARKGATGGNM

-248 DGQSIFPWLPR
+248 DDQSIFPWLPR
-259 QDDNGFNT
+259 QDDNGFHT

-278 NLVDTYWSQADN
+278 NLIDTYWSQADN
-290 DIKLAVFDDNYVSAL
+290 DVKLAVYDDNYIAAL
-305 KIANQWFREGLFPE
+305 KIANQWYKEGLFPE
-319 TIYTDS
+319 TTYTDS
-325 NDQYVEKLSNGRGA
+325 TDQYTEKLSNGRAA

-348 DTNHFRT
+348 DTTHFRT

-376 IFPPAEGVDWVY
+376 IYPAAEGVDWVY
-388 GEENGTPGSNVNCI
+388 GEEGGTVGWNVNCI

-414 LYSWM
+414 LYTWM

-441 EEGNPI
+441 DEGNPI

-454 LSSDEK
+454 LTSDEK
-460 NAAGCWFWAQPAHA
+460 NAAGCWFWSQPAHS

-483 VNDAQPEASRS
+483 VNEQQPEESRS
-494 WVISIQAH
+494 WVISIQDH

-511 PAVPGQKFLTDENAN
+511 PAIPGQKFLTDENTG

-533 NDDLGMARQA
+533 TDDLGMARQS

-582 IEKIYTDKRA
+582 IEKVYTDKRA
-592 SNIELQGYT
+592 ANIELQGYT
-601 VCPGGAQHIMVAKG
+601 AYQDYYDAK
-615 IAQVYT
+615 
-621 GTLYNPGTLIFS
+621 
-633 GFAWKCSGCGMMLG
+633 K
-647 TEGSPLRSGVIGR
+647 
-660 YAINNCSY
+660 
-668 TDTMALFYGGVTGT
+668 
-682 FYGNIKTDSFWK
+682 
-694 HFAFTL
+694 

>member
-1 MQGVLTKHSLRRQ
+1 
-14 SMKSRNSLLKA
+14 MKSKNSLLKA

-37 VAGCGGGGNSST
+37 VAGCGGGGSSST
-49 AGSSTSSKTESS
+49 AESSTSSKTESS

-86 HYEFDAYYSY
+86 PYEFDAYYSY

-115 FNITVNYSCP
+115 FNIKVNYSCP
-125 EADADSRLNL
+125 EADADSKLNL

-149 RNANWQKLISLGKLV
+149 RNANWLKLINLGKLV
-164 DINTLRYEGCSFDED
+164 DINTLKYEGCSFDED
-179 ILESS
+179 ILEST

-199 WARKGATGGNA
+199 WARKGATGGNM

-248 DGQSIFPWLPR
+248 DDQSIFPWLPR
-259 QDDNGFNT
+259 QDDNGFYT

-278 NLVDTYWSQADN
+278 NLIDTYWSQADN
-290 DIKLAVFDDNYVSAL
+290 DVKLAVYDDNYIAAL
-305 KIANQWFREGLFPE
+305 KIANQWYKEGLFPE
-319 TIYTDS
+319 TTYTDS
-325 NDQYVEKLSNGRGA
+325 NDQFVEKLSNGRA
-339 VLYYDFSQD
+339 AITYYDFSQD

-376 IFPPAEGVDWVY
+376 IYPAADGVDYVY
-388 GEENGTPGSNVNCI
+388 GEEGGTVGWNVNCI

-414 LYSWM
+414 LYTWM

-454 LSSDEK
+454 LTSDEK
-460 NAAGCWFWAQPAHA
+460 NAAGCWFWSQPAHS

-483 VNDAQPEASRS
+483 VNEQQPEESRS
-494 WVISIQAH
+494 WVISIQDH

-511 PAVPGQKFLTDENAN
+511 PAIPGQKFLTDENTG

-533 NDDLGMARQA
+533 TEDLGMARQA

-601 VCPGGAQHIMVAKG
+601 AYQDYYDAK
-615 IAQVYT
+615 
-621 GTLYNPGTLIFS
+621 
-633 GFAWKCSGCGMMLG
+633 K
-647 TEGSPLRSGVIGR
+647 
-660 YAINNCSY
+660 
-668 TDTMALFYGGVTGT
+668 
-682 FYGNIKTDSFWK
+682 
-694 HFAFTL
+694 

>member
-1 MQGVLTKHSLRRQ
+1 
-14 SMKSRNSLLKA
+14 MKSKNSLLKA

-37 VAGCGGGGNSST
+37 VAGCGGGGSSST

-61 AAESTDGGDASSEVT
+61 AAESTGGGDASSEVT

-86 HYEFDAYYSY
+86 PYEFDAYYSY

-115 FNITVNYSCP
+115 FNIKVNYSCP
-125 EADADSRLNL
+125 EADADSKLNL

-149 RNANWQKLISLGKLV
+149 RNANWLKLINLGKLV
-164 DINTLRYEGCSFDED
+164 DINTLKYEGCSFDED
-179 ILESS
+179 ILEST

-199 WARKGATGGNA
+199 WARKGATGGNM

-248 DGQSIFPWLPR
+248 DDQSIFPWLPR
-259 QDDNGFNT
+259 QDDNGFYT
-267 VSAIYRSYGNP
+267 VSAIYRSYGHP
-278 NLVDTYWSQADN
+278 NLIDTYWSQADN
-290 DIKLAVFDDNYVSAL
+290 DVKLAVYDDNYIAAL
-305 KIANQWFREGLFPE
+305 KIANQWYKEGLFPE
-319 TIYTDS
+319 TTYTDS
-325 NDQYVEKLSNGRGA
+325 NDQFVEKLSNGRA
-339 VLYYDFSQD
+339 AITYYDFSQD

-370 ELKDSP
+370 ELKDFP
-376 IFPPAEGVDWVY
+376 IYPAADGVDYVY
-388 GEENGTPGSNVNCI
+388 GEEGGTVGWNVNCI

-414 LYSWM
+414 LYTWM

-454 LSSDEK
+454 LTSDEK
-460 NAAGCWFWAQPAHA
+460 NAAGCWFWSQPAHS

-483 VNDAQPEASRS
+483 VNEQQPEGSRS
-494 WVISIQAH
+494 WVISIQDH

-511 PAVPGQKFLTDENAN
+511 PAIPGQKFLTDENTG

-533 NDDLGMARQA
+533 TEDLGMARQA

-601 VCPGGAQHIMVAKG
+601 AYQDYYDAK
-615 IAQVYT
+615 
-621 GTLYNPGTLIFS
+621 
-633 GFAWKCSGCGMMLG
+633 K
-647 TEGSPLRSGVIGR
+647 
-660 YAINNCSY
+660 
-668 TDTMALFYGGVTGT
+668 
-682 FYGNIKTDSFWK
+682 
-694 HFAFTL
+694 

>member
-1 MQGVLTKHSLRRQ
+1 
-14 SMKSRNSLLKA
+14 MKSKNSLLKA

-37 VAGCGGGGNSST
+37 VAGCGGGGSSST

-86 HYEFDAYYSY
+86 PYEFDAYYSY

-115 FNITVNYSCP
+115 FNIKVNYSCP
-125 EADADSRLNL
+125 EADADSKLNL

-149 RNANWQKLISLGKLV
+149 RNANWLKLIDLGKLV
-164 DINTLRYEGCSFDED
+164 DINTLKYEGCSFDED
-179 ILESS
+179 ILEST

-199 WARKGATGGNA
+199 WARKGATGGNM

-248 DGQSIFPWLPR
+248 DDQSIFPWLPR
-259 QDDNGFNT
+259 QDDNGFYT

-278 NLVDTYWSQADN
+278 NLIDTYWSQADN
-290 DIKLAVFDDNYVSAL
+290 DVKLAVYDDNYIAAL
-305 KIANQWFREGLFPE
+305 KIANQWYKEGLFPE
-319 TIYTDS
+319 TTYTDS
-325 NDQYVEKLSNGRGA
+325 NDQFVEKLSNGRA
-339 VLYYDFSQD
+339 AITYYDFSQD

-376 IFPPAEGVDWVY
+376 IYPAADGVDYVY
-388 GEENGTPGSNVNCI
+388 GEEGGTVGWNVNCI

-414 LYSWM
+414 LYTWM

-454 LSSDEK
+454 LTSDEK
-460 NAAGCWFWAQPAHA
+460 NAAGCWFWSQPAHS

-483 VNDAQPEASRS
+483 VNEQQPEGSRS
-494 WVISIQAH
+494 WVISIQDH

-511 PAVPGQKFLTDENAN
+511 PAIPGQKFLTDENTG

-533 NDDLGMARQA
+533 TDDLGMARQA

-601 VCPGGAQHIMVAKG
+601 AYQDYYDAK
-615 IAQVYT
+615 
-621 GTLYNPGTLIFS
+621 
-633 GFAWKCSGCGMMLG
+633 K
-647 TEGSPLRSGVIGR
+647 
-660 YAINNCSY
+660 
-668 TDTMALFYGGVTGT
+668 
-682 FYGNIKTDSFWK
+682 
-694 HFAFTL
+694 

>member
-1 MQGVLTKHSLRRQ
+1 
-14 SMKSRNSLLKA
+14 MKSRNSLLKA

-49 AGSSTSSKTESS
+49 ADSSTSSKTESS
-61 AAESTDGGDASSEVT
+61 AAESTGGDDASSEVT
-76 GSSGPDDTTE
+76 GSSGPDDTAE

-135 MISSDDLPDVIILD
+135 MISSDDLPDVVILD
-149 RNANWQKLISLGKLV
+149 RNANWLKLINLGKLV
-164 DINTLRYEGCSFDED
+164 DVNTLKYDGCSFDED
-179 ILESS
+179 ILEST

-199 WARKGATGGNA
+199 WARKGATGGNM

-237 LDAKDKGVKTS
+237 LDAKEKGVKTS
-248 DGQSIFPWLPR
+248 DDQSIFPWLPR
-259 QDDNGFNT
+259 NDDNGFNT

-290 DIKLAVFDDNYVSAL
+290 DIKLAVYDDNYIAAL
-305 KIANQWFREGLFPE
+305 KLANQWYKEGLFPE
-319 TIYTDS
+319 TTYTDS
-325 NDQYVEKLSNGRGA
+325 TDQYTEKLSNGRAA

-348 DTNHFRT
+348 DTTHFRT

-376 IFPPAEGVDWVY
+376 IYPAAEGVDWVY
-388 GEENGTPGSNVNCI
+388 GEEGGTVGWNVNCI

-441 EEGNPI
+441 DEGNPI

-454 LSSDEK
+454 LTSDEK
-460 NAAGCWFWAQPAHA
+460 NAAGCWFWSQPAHS

-483 VNDAQPEASRS
+483 VNEQQPEGSRS
-494 WVISIQAH
+494 WVISIQDH

-511 PAVPGQKFLTDENAN
+511 PAIPGQKFLTDENTG

-533 NDDLGMARQA
+533 TEDLGMSRQA

-592 SNIELQGYT
+592 ANIELQGYT
-601 VCPGGAQHIMVAKG
+601 AYQEYYDAK
-615 IAQVYT
+615 
-621 GTLYNPGTLIFS
+621 
-633 GFAWKCSGCGMMLG
+633 K
-647 TEGSPLRSGVIGR
+647 
-660 YAINNCSY
+660 
-668 TDTMALFYGGVTGT
+668 
-682 FYGNIKTDSFWK
+682 
-694 HFAFTL
+694 

>member
-1 MQGVLTKHSLRRQ
+1 
-14 SMKSRNSLLKA
+14 MKSKNSLLKA

-37 VAGCGGGGNSST
+37 VAGCGGGGSSST

-86 HYEFDAYYSY
+86 PYEFDAYYSY

-115 FNITVNYSCP
+115 FNIKVNYSCP
-125 EADADSRLNL
+125 EADADSKLNL

-149 RNANWQKLISLGKLV
+149 RNANWLKLINLGKLV
-164 DINTLRYEGCSFDED
+164 DINTLKYEGCSFDED
-179 ILESS
+179 ILEST

-199 WARKGATGGNA
+199 WARKGATGGNM

-217 VYEQLGSPELKTLED
+217 VYEQLGSPELKTLDD
-232 LHQFM
+232 LHDFM
-237 LDAKDKGVKTS
+237 VAAKEANVTTS
-248 DGQSIFPWLPR
+248 DGQNIFPWLPR
-259 QDDNGFNT
+259 QDDNGFYT

-278 NLVDTYWSQADN
+278 NLIDTYWSQADN
-290 DIKLAVFDDNYVSAL
+290 DVKLAVYDDNYIAAL
-305 KIANQWFREGLFPE
+305 KIANQWYKEGLFPE
-319 TIYTDS
+319 TTYTDS
-325 NDQYVEKLSNGRGA
+325 NDQFTEKLANGRA
-339 VLYYDFSQD
+339 AITYYDFSQD

-370 ELKDSP
+370 ELKDFP
-376 IFPPAEGVDWVY
+376 IYPAADGVDYVY
-388 GEENGTPGSNVNCI
+388 GEEGGTVGWNVNCI

-414 LYSWM
+414 LYTWM

-454 LSSDEK
+454 LTSDEK
-460 NAAGCWFWAQPAHA
+460 NAAGCWFWSQPAHS

-483 VNDAQPEASRS
+483 VNEQQPEGSRS
-494 WVISIQAH
+494 WVISIQDH

-511 PAVPGQKFLTDENAN
+511 PAIPGQKFLTDENTG

-533 NDDLGMARQA
+533 TEDLGMARQA

-592 SNIELQGYT
+592 ANIELQGYT
-601 VCPGGAQHIMVAKG
+601 AYQDYYDAK
-615 IAQVYT
+615 
-621 GTLYNPGTLIFS
+621 
-633 GFAWKCSGCGMMLG
+633 K
-647 TEGSPLRSGVIGR
+647 
-660 YAINNCSY
+660 
-668 TDTMALFYGGVTGT
+668 
-682 FYGNIKTDSFWK
+682 
-694 HFAFTL
+694 

>member
-1 MQGVLTKHSLRRQ
+1 
-14 SMKSRNSLLKA
+14 MKSKNSLLKA

-49 AGSSTSSKTESS
+49 AESSTSSKTESS

-86 HYEFDAYYSY
+86 PYEFDAYYSY

-115 FNITVNYSCP
+115 FNIKVNYSCP
-125 EADADSRLNL
+125 EADADSKLNL

-149 RNANWQKLISLGKLV
+149 RNANWLKLINLGKLV
-164 DINTLRYEGCSFDED
+164 DINTLKYEGCSFDED
-179 ILESS
+179 ILEST

-199 WARKGATGGNA
+199 WARKGATGGNM

-248 DGQSIFPWLPR
+248 DDQSIFPWLPR
-259 QDDNGFNT
+259 QDDNGFYT

-278 NLVDTYWSQADN
+278 NLIDTYWSQADN
-290 DIKLAVFDDNYVSAL
+290 DVKLAVYDDNYIAAL
-305 KIANQWFREGLFPE
+305 KIANQWYKEGLFPE
-319 TIYTDS
+319 TTYTDS
-325 NDQYVEKLSNGRGA
+325 NDQFVEKLSNGRA
-339 VLYYDFSQD
+339 AITYYDFSQD

-376 IFPPAEGVDWVY
+376 IYPAADGVDYVY
-388 GEENGTPGSNVNCI
+388 GEEGGTVGWNVNCI

-414 LYSWM
+414 LYTWM

-454 LSSDEK
+454 LTSDEK
-460 NAAGCWFWAQPAHA
+460 NAAGCWFWSQPAHS

-483 VNDAQPEASRS
+483 VNEQQPEESRS
-494 WVISIQAH
+494 WVISIQDH

-511 PAVPGQKFLTDENAN
+511 PAIPGQKFLTDENTG

-533 NDDLGMARQA
+533 TEDLGMARQA

-601 VCPGGAQHIMVAKG
+601 AYQEYYDAK
-615 IAQVYT
+615 
-621 GTLYNPGTLIFS
+621 
-633 GFAWKCSGCGMMLG
+633 K
-647 TEGSPLRSGVIGR
+647 
-660 YAINNCSY
+660 
-668 TDTMALFYGGVTGT
+668 
-682 FYGNIKTDSFWK
+682 
-694 HFAFTL
+694 

>member
-1 MQGVLTKHSLRRQ
+1 
-14 SMKSRNSLLKA
+14 MKSRNSLLKA

-49 AGSSTSSKTESS
+49 ADSSTSSKTESS
-61 AAESTDGGDASSEVT
+61 AAESTGGDDASSEVT
-76 GSSGPDDTTE
+76 GSSGPDDTAE

-135 MISSDDLPDVIILD
+135 MISSDDLPDVVILD
-149 RNANWQKLISLGKLV
+149 RNANWLKLINLGKLV
-164 DINTLRYEGCSFDED
+164 DVNTLKYDGCSFDED
-179 ILESS
+179 ILEST

-199 WARKGATGGNA
+199 WARKGATGGNM

-248 DGQSIFPWLPR
+248 DDQSIFPWLPR
-259 QDDNGFNT
+259 NDDNGFNT
-267 VSAIYRSYGNP
+267 VSAIYRSYGHP

-290 DIKLAVFDDNYVSAL
+290 DIKLAVYDDNYISAL
-305 KIANQWFREGLFPE
+305 KIANQWYKEGLFPE
-319 TIYTDS
+319 TTYTDS
-325 NDQYVEKLSNGRGA
+325 TDQYTEKLSNGRAA

-348 DTNHFRT
+348 DTTHFRT

-376 IFPPAEGVDWVY
+376 IYPAADGVDYVY
-388 GEENGTPGSNVNCI
+388 GEEGGTVGWNVNCI

-441 EEGNPI
+441 ENGNPI

-454 LSSDEK
+454 LTSDEK
-460 NAAGCWFWAQPAHA
+460 NAAGCWFWSQPAHA

-483 VNDAQPEASRS
+483 VNEQQPEESRS
-494 WVISIQAH
+494 WVISIQDH

-511 PAVPGQKFLTDENAN
+511 PAIPGQKFLTDENTG

-533 NDDLGMARQA
+533 TEDLGMSRQA

-592 SNIELQGYT
+592 ANIELQGYT
-601 VCPGGAQHIMVAKG
+601 AYQEYYDAK
-615 IAQVYT
+615 
-621 GTLYNPGTLIFS
+621 
-633 GFAWKCSGCGMMLG
+633 
-647 TEGSPLRSGVIGR
+647 
-660 YAINNCSY
+660 
-668 TDTMALFYGGVTGT
+668 
-682 FYGNIKTDSFWK
+682 
-694 HFAFTL
+694 

>member
-1 MQGVLTKHSLRRQ
+1 
-14 SMKSRNSLLKA
+14 MKSKNSLLKA

-37 VAGCGGGGNSST
+37 VAGCGGGGSSST

-86 HYEFDAYYSY
+86 PYEFDAYYSY

-115 FNITVNYSCP
+115 FNIKVNYSCP
-125 EADADSRLNL
+125 EADADSKLNL

-149 RNANWQKLISLGKLV
+149 RNANWLKLINLGKLV
-164 DINTLRYEGCSFDED
+164 DINTLKYEGCSFDED
-179 ILESS
+179 ILEST

-199 WARKGATGGNA
+199 WARKGATGGNM

-248 DGQSIFPWLPR
+248 DDQSIFPWLPR
-259 QDDNGFNT
+259 QDDNGFYT

-278 NLVDTYWSQADN
+278 NLIDTYWSQADN
-290 DIKLAVFDDNYVSAL
+290 DVKLAVYDDNYIAAL
-305 KIANQWFREGLFPE
+305 KIANQWYKEGLFPE
-319 TIYTDS
+319 TTYTDS
-325 NDQYVEKLSNGRGA
+325 NDQFVEKLSNGRA
-339 VLYYDFSQD
+339 AITYYDFSQD

-376 IFPPAEGVDWVY
+376 IYPAADGVDYVY
-388 GEENGTPGSNVNCI
+388 GEEGGTVGWNVNCI

-414 LYSWM
+414 LYTWM

-454 LSSDEK
+454 LTSDEK
-460 NAAGCWFWAQPAHA
+460 NAAGCWFWSQPAHS

-483 VNDAQPEASRS
+483 VNEQQREGSRS
-494 WVISIQAH
+494 WVISIQDH

-511 PAVPGQKFLTDENAN
+511 PAIPGQKFLTDENTG

-533 NDDLGMARQA
+533 TDDLGMARQA

-601 VCPGGAQHIMVAKG
+601 AYQDYYDAK
-615 IAQVYT
+615 
-621 GTLYNPGTLIFS
+621 
-633 GFAWKCSGCGMMLG
+633 K
-647 TEGSPLRSGVIGR
+647 
-660 YAINNCSY
+660 
-668 TDTMALFYGGVTGT
+668 
-682 FYGNIKTDSFWK
+682 
-694 HFAFTL
+694 

>member
-1 MQGVLTKHSLRRQ
+1 
-14 SMKSRNSLLKA
+14 MKSKNSLLKA

-37 VAGCGGGGNSST
+37 VAGCGGGGSSST

-86 HYEFDAYYSY
+86 PYEFDAYYSY

-115 FNITVNYSCP
+115 FNIKVNYSCP
-125 EADADSRLNL
+125 EADADSKLNL

-149 RNANWQKLISLGKLV
+149 RNASWLKLINLGKLV
-164 DINTLRYEGCSFDED
+164 DINTLKYEGCSFDED
-179 ILESS
+179 ILEST

-199 WARKGATGGNA
+199 WARKGATGGNM

-248 DGQSIFPWLPR
+248 DDQSIFPWLPR
-259 QDDNGFNT
+259 QDDNGFYT

-278 NLVDTYWSQADN
+278 NLIDTYWSQADN
-290 DIKLAVFDDNYVSAL
+290 DVKLAVYDDNYIAAL
-305 KIANQWFREGLFPE
+305 KIANQWYKEGLFPE
-319 TIYTDS
+319 TTYTDS
-325 NDQYVEKLSNGRGA
+325 NDQFTEKLANGRA
-339 VLYYDFSQD
+339 AITYYDFSQD

-376 IFPPAEGVDWVY
+376 IYPAADGVDYVY
-388 GEENGTPGSNVNCI
+388 GEEGGTVGWNVNCI

-414 LYSWM
+414 LYTWM

-454 LSSDEK
+454 LTSDEK
-460 NAAGCWFWAQPAHA
+460 NAAGCWFWSQPAHS

-483 VNDAQPEASRS
+483 VNEQQPEGSRS
-494 WVISIQAH
+494 WVISIQDH

-511 PAVPGQKFLTDENAN
+511 PAIPGQKFLTDENTG

-533 NDDLGMARQA
+533 TDDLGMARQA

-601 VCPGGAQHIMVAKG
+601 AYQDYYDAK
-615 IAQVYT
+615 
-621 GTLYNPGTLIFS
+621 
-633 GFAWKCSGCGMMLG
+633 K
-647 TEGSPLRSGVIGR
+647 
-660 YAINNCSY
+660 
-668 TDTMALFYGGVTGT
+668 
-682 FYGNIKTDSFWK
+682 
-694 HFAFTL
+694 

>member
-1 MQGVLTKHSLRRQ
+1 
-14 SMKSRNSLLKA
+14 MKSKNSLLKA

-49 AGSSTSSKTESS
+49 AESSTSSKTESS
-61 AAESTDGGDASSEVT
+61 AAESTGGDDASSEVT

-86 HYEFDAYYSY
+86 PYEFDAYYSY

-115 FNITVNYSCP
+115 FNIKVNYSCP
-125 EADADSRLNL
+125 EADADSKLNL

-149 RNANWQKLISLGKLV
+149 RNANWLKLINLGKLV
-164 DINTLRYEGCSFDED
+164 DINTLKYEGCSFDED
-179 ILESS
+179 ILEST

-199 WARKGATGGNA
+199 WARKGATGGNM

-248 DGQSIFPWLPR
+248 DDQSIFPWLPR
-259 QDDNGFNT
+259 QDDNGFYT
-267 VSAIYRSYGNP
+267 VSAIYRSYGHP
-278 NLVDTYWSQADN
+278 NLIDTYWSQADN
-290 DIKLAVFDDNYVSAL
+290 DVKLAVYDDNYIAAL
-305 KIANQWFREGLFPE
+305 KIANQWYKEGLFPE
-319 TIYTDS
+319 TTYTDS
-325 NDQYVEKLSNGRGA
+325 NDQFVEKLSNGRA
-339 VLYYDFSQD
+339 AITYYDFSQD
-348 DTNHFRT
+348 DTSHFRT

-376 IFPPAEGVDWVY
+376 IYPAADGVDYVY
-388 GEENGTPGSNVNCI
+388 GEEGGTVGWNVNCI

-441 EEGNPI
+441 DEGNPI

-454 LSSDEK
+454 LTSDEK
-460 NAAGCWFWAQPAHA
+460 NAAGCWFWSQPAHS

-483 VNDAQPEASRS
+483 VNEQQPEESRS
-494 WVISIQAH
+494 WVISIQDH
-502 VFTPEDSIH
+502 VFTPEDSVH
-511 PAVPGQKFLTDENAN
+511 PAIPGQKFLTDENTG

-533 NDDLGMARQA
+533 TEDLGMARQA

-592 SNIELQGYT
+592 ANIELQGYT
-601 VCPGGAQHIMVAKG
+601 AYQEYYDAQK
-615 IAQVYT
+615 
-621 GTLYNPGTLIFS
+621 
-633 GFAWKCSGCGMMLG
+633 
-647 TEGSPLRSGVIGR
+647 
-660 YAINNCSY
+660 
-668 TDTMALFYGGVTGT
+668 
-682 FYGNIKTDSFWK
+682 
-694 HFAFTL
+694 

>member
-1 MQGVLTKHSLRRQ
+1 
-14 SMKSRNSLLKA
+14 MKSKNSLLKA

-37 VAGCGGGGNSST
+37 VAGCGGGGSSST

-86 HYEFDAYYSY
+86 PYEFDAYYSY

-115 FNITVNYSCP
+115 FNIKVNYSCP
-125 EADADSRLNL
+125 EADADSKLNL

-149 RNANWQKLISLGKLV
+149 RNANWLKLINLGKLV
-164 DINTLRYEGCSFDED
+164 DINTLKYEGCSFDED
-179 ILESS
+179 ILEST

-199 WARKGATGGNA
+199 WARKGATGGNM

-248 DGQSIFPWLPR
+248 DDQSIFPWLPR
-259 QDDNGFNT
+259 QDDNGFYT

-278 NLVDTYWSQADN
+278 NLIDTYWSQADN
-290 DIKLAVFDDNYVSAL
+290 DVKLAVYDDNYIAAL
-305 KIANQWFREGLFPE
+305 KIANQWYKEGLFPE
-319 TIYTDS
+319 TTYTDS
-325 NDQYVEKLSNGRGA
+325 NDQFVEKLANGRAA
-339 VLYYDFSQD
+339 VTYYDFSQD

-376 IFPPAEGVDWVY
+376 IYPAADGVDYVY
-388 GEENGTPGSNVNCI
+388 GEEGGTVGWNVNCI

-414 LYSWM
+414 LYTWM

-454 LSSDEK
+454 LTSDEK
-460 NAAGCWFWAQPAHA
+460 NAAGCWFWSQPAHS

-483 VNDAQPEASRS
+483 VNEQQPEASRS
-494 WVISIQAH
+494 WVISIQDH

-511 PAVPGQKFLTDENAN
+511 PAIPGQKFLTDENTG

-533 NDDLGMARQA
+533 TEDLGMARQA

-601 VCPGGAQHIMVAKG
+601 AYQEYYDAK
-615 IAQVYT
+615 
-621 GTLYNPGTLIFS
+621 
-633 GFAWKCSGCGMMLG
+633 K
-647 TEGSPLRSGVIGR
+647 
-660 YAINNCSY
+660 
-668 TDTMALFYGGVTGT
+668 
-682 FYGNIKTDSFWK
+682 
-694 HFAFTL
+694 

>member
-1 MQGVLTKHSLRRQ
+1 
-14 SMKSRNSLLKA
+14 MKSKNSLLKA

-37 VAGCGGGGNSST
+37 GAGCGGGGSSST

-61 AAESTDGGDASSEVT
+61 AAESTSGGDESSATT

-115 FNITVNYSCP
+115 FNITLNYSCP
-125 EADADSRLNL
+125 EADADSKLNL

-149 RNANWQKLISLGKLV
+149 RNANWLKLINLGKLV
-164 DINTLRYEGCSFDED
+164 DINTLKYEGCSFDED
-179 ILESS
+179 ILEFT

-199 WARKGATGGNA
+199 WARKGATGGNM

-248 DGQSIFPWLPR
+248 DDQSIFPWLPR
-259 QDDNGFNT
+259 QDDNGFYT

-278 NLVDTYWSQADN
+278 NLIDTYWSQADN
-290 DIKLAVFDDNYVSAL
+290 DVKLAVYDDNYIAAL
-305 KIANQWFREGLFPE
+305 KIANQWYKEGLFPE
-319 TIYTDS
+319 TTYTDS
-325 NDQYVEKLSNGRGA
+325 NDQFTEKLANGRA
-339 VLYYDFSQD
+339 AITYYDFSQD

-376 IFPPAEGVDWVY
+376 IYPAADGVDYVY
-388 GEENGTPGSNVNCI
+388 GEEGGTVGWNVNCI

-414 LYSWM
+414 LYTWM

-454 LSSDEK
+454 LTSDEK
-460 NAAGCWFWAQPAHA
+460 NAAGCWFWSQPAHS

-483 VNDAQPEASRS
+483 VNEQQPEGSRS
-494 WVISIQAH
+494 WVISIQDH

-511 PAVPGQKFLTDENAN
+511 PAIPGQKFLTDENTG

-533 NDDLGMARQA
+533 TEDLGMARQA

-582 IEKIYTDKRA
+582 IE
-592 SNIELQGYT
+592 
-601 VCPGGAQHIMVAKG
+601 
-615 IAQVYT
+615 
-621 GTLYNPGTLIFS
+621 
-633 GFAWKCSGCGMMLG
+633 
-647 TEGSPLRSGVIGR
+647 
-660 YAINNCSY
+660 
-668 TDTMALFYGGVTGT
+668 
-682 FYGNIKTDSFWK
+682 
-694 HFAFTL
+694 

>member
-1 MQGVLTKHSLRRQ
+1 
-14 SMKSRNSLLKA
+14 MKSKNSLLKA

-37 VAGCGGGGNSST
+37 VAGCGGGGSSST

-61 AAESTDGGDASSEVT
+61 AAESTGGDDASSEVT

-86 HYEFDAYYSY
+86 PYEFDAYYSY

-115 FNITVNYSCP
+115 FNIKVNYSCP
-125 EADADSRLNL
+125 EADADSKLNL

-149 RNANWQKLISLGKLV
+149 RNANWLKLINLGKLV
-164 DINTLRYEGCSFDED
+164 DINTLKYEGCSFDED
-179 ILESS
+179 ILEST

-199 WARKGATGGNA
+199 WARKGATGGNM

-217 VYEQLGSPELKTLED
+217 VYEQLGSPELKTLDD
-232 LHQFM
+232 LHDFM
-237 LDAKDKGVKTS
+237 VAAKEANVTTS
-248 DGQSIFPWLPR
+248 DGQNIFPWLPR
-259 QDDNGFNT
+259 QDDNGFYT

-278 NLVDTYWSQADN
+278 NLIDTYWSQADN
-290 DIKLAVFDDNYVSAL
+290 DVKLAVYDDNYIAAL
-305 KIANQWFREGLFPE
+305 KIANQWYKEGLFPE
-319 TIYTDS
+319 TTYTDS
-325 NDQYVEKLSNGRGA
+325 NDQFTEKLANGRA
-339 VLYYDFSQD
+339 AITYYDFSQD

-376 IFPPAEGVDWVY
+376 IYPAADGVDYVY
-388 GEENGTPGSNVNCI
+388 GEEGGTVGWNVNCI

-414 LYSWM
+414 LYTWM

-441 EEGNPI
+441 DEGNPI

-454 LSSDEK
+454 LTSDEK
-460 NAAGCWFWAQPAHA
+460 NAAGCWFWSQPAHS

-483 VNDAQPEASRS
+483 VNEQQPEGSRS
-494 WVISIQAH
+494 WVISIQDH

-511 PAVPGQKFLTDENAN
+511 PAIPGQKFLTDENTG

-533 NDDLGMARQA
+533 TEDLGMARQA

-601 VCPGGAQHIMVAKG
+601 AYQEYYDAK
-615 IAQVYT
+615 
-621 GTLYNPGTLIFS
+621 
-633 GFAWKCSGCGMMLG
+633 K
-647 TEGSPLRSGVIGR
+647 
-660 YAINNCSY
+660 
-668 TDTMALFYGGVTGT
+668 
-682 FYGNIKTDSFWK
+682 
-694 HFAFTL
+694 

>member
-1 MQGVLTKHSLRRQ
+1 
-14 SMKSRNSLLKA
+14 MKSKNSLLKA

-37 VAGCGGGGNSST
+37 VAGCGGGGSSST

-86 HYEFDAYYSY
+86 PYEFDAYYSY

-115 FNITVNYSCP
+115 FNIKVNYSCP
-125 EADADSRLNL
+125 EADADSKLNL

-149 RNANWQKLISLGKLV
+149 RNANWLKLINLGKLV
-164 DINTLRYEGCSFDED
+164 DINTLKYEGCSFDED
-179 ILESS
+179 ILEST

-199 WARKGATGGNA
+199 WARKGATGGNM

-248 DGQSIFPWLPR
+248 DDQSIFPWLPR
-259 QDDNGFNT
+259 QDDNGFYT
-267 VSAIYRSYGNP
+267 VSAIYRSYGHP
-278 NLVDTYWSQADN
+278 NLIDTYWSQADN
-290 DIKLAVFDDNYVSAL
+290 DVKLAVYDDNYIAAL
-305 KIANQWFREGLFPE
+305 KLANQWFKEGLFPE
-319 TIYTDS
+319 TTYTDS
-325 NDQYVEKLSNGRGA
+325 NDQFVEKLANGRAA
-339 VLYYDFSQD
+339 VTYYDFSQD

-376 IFPPAEGVDWVY
+376 IYPAADGVDYVY
-388 GEENGTPGSNVNCI
+388 GEEGGTVGWNVNCI

-441 EEGNPI
+441 DEGNPI

-454 LSSDEK
+454 LTSDEK
-460 NAAGCWFWAQPAHA
+460 NAAGCWFWSQPAHS

-483 VNDAQPEASRS
+483 VNEQQPEASRS

-533 NDDLGMARQA
+533 TEDLGMARQA
-543 ITDECKMRIPQIIM
+543 IADECKMRIPQIIM

-601 VCPGGAQHIMVAKG
+601 AYQDYYDAQK
-615 IAQVYT
+615 
-621 GTLYNPGTLIFS
+621 
-633 GFAWKCSGCGMMLG
+633 
-647 TEGSPLRSGVIGR
+647 
-660 YAINNCSY
+660 
-668 TDTMALFYGGVTGT
+668 
-682 FYGNIKTDSFWK
+682 
-694 HFAFTL
+694 

>member
-1 MQGVLTKHSLRRQ
+1 
-14 SMKSRNSLLKA
+14 MKSKNSLLKA

-37 VAGCGGGGNSST
+37 VAGCGGGGSSST

-61 AAESTDGGDASSEVT
+61 AAESTGGDDASSEVT

-86 HYEFDAYYSY
+86 PYEFDAYYSY

-115 FNITVNYSCP
+115 FNIKVNYSCP
-125 EADADSRLNL
+125 EADADSKLNL

-149 RNANWQKLISLGKLV
+149 RNANWLKLINLGKLV
-164 DINTLRYEGCSFDED
+164 DINTLKYEGCSFDED
-179 ILESS
+179 ILEST

-199 WARKGATGGNA
+199 WARKGATGGNM

-217 VYEQLGSPELKTLED
+217 VYEQLGSPELKTLDD

-248 DGQSIFPWLPR
+248 DDQSIFPWLPR
-259 QDDNGFNT
+259 QDDNGFYT

-278 NLVDTYWSQADN
+278 NLIDTYWSQADN
-290 DIKLAVFDDNYVSAL
+290 DVKLAVYDDNYIAAL
-305 KIANQWFREGLFPE
+305 KIANQWYKEGLFPE
-319 TIYTDS
+319 TTYTDS
-325 NDQYVEKLSNGRGA
+325 NDQFVEKLSNGRA
-339 VLYYDFSQD
+339 AITYYDFSQD

-376 IFPPAEGVDWVY
+376 IYPAADGVDYVY
-388 GEENGTPGSNVNCI
+388 GEEGGTVGWNVNCI

-414 LYSWM
+414 LYTWM

-454 LSSDEK
+454 LTSDEK
-460 NAAGCWFWAQPAHA
+460 NAAGCWFWSQPAHS

-483 VNDAQPEASRS
+483 VNEQQPEASRS
-494 WVISIQAH
+494 WVISIQNH

-511 PAVPGQKFLTDENAN
+511 PAIPGQKFLTDENTN
-526 LSLEIDP
+526 LSLEIEP
-533 NDDLGMARQA
+533 TDDLGMARQA

-592 SNIELQGYT
+592 SNIELHGYT
-601 VCPGGAQHIMVAKG
+601 AYQDYYDAK
-615 IAQVYT
+615 
-621 GTLYNPGTLIFS
+621 
-633 GFAWKCSGCGMMLG
+633 K
-647 TEGSPLRSGVIGR
+647 
-660 YAINNCSY
+660 
-668 TDTMALFYGGVTGT
+668 
-682 FYGNIKTDSFWK
+682 
-694 HFAFTL
+694 

>member
-76 GSSGPDDTTE
+76 SSSGPDDTTE

-135 MISSDDLPDVIILD
+135 MISSDDLPDVIIMD

-441 EEGNPI
+441 ENGNPI

-533 NDDLGMARQA
+533 TEDLGMARQA
-543 ITDECKMRIPQIIM
+543 IADECKMRIPQIIM

-570 LKDFAESNQVHD
+570 LKDFAVFNHVNE
-582 IEKIYTDKRA
+582 I
-592 SNIELQGYT
+592 
-601 VCPGGAQHIMVAKG
+601 
-615 IAQVYT
+615 
-621 GTLYNPGTLIFS
+621 
-633 GFAWKCSGCGMMLG
+633 
-647 TEGSPLRSGVIGR
+647 
-660 YAINNCSY
+660 
-668 TDTMALFYGGVTGT
+668 
-682 FYGNIKTDSFWK
+682 
-694 HFAFTL
+694 

>member
-1 MQGVLTKHSLRRQ
+1 
-14 SMKSRNSLLKA
+14 MKSKNSLLKA

-37 VAGCGGGGNSST
+37 VAGCGGGGSSST

-86 HYEFDAYYSY
+86 PYEFDAYYSY

-115 FNITVNYSCP
+115 FNIKVNYSCP
-125 EADADSRLNL
+125 EADADSKLNL

-149 RNANWQKLISLGKLV
+149 RNANWLKLISLGKLV
-164 DINTLRYEGCSFDED
+164 DINTLKYEGCSFDED
-179 ILESS
+179 ILEST

-199 WARKGATGGNA
+199 WARKGATGGNM

-248 DGQSIFPWLPR
+248 DDQSIFPWLPR
-259 QDDNGFNT
+259 QDDNGFYT

-278 NLVDTYWSQADN
+278 NLIDTYWSQADN
-290 DIKLAVFDDNYVSAL
+290 DVKLAVYDDNYVAAL
-305 KIANQWFREGLFPE
+305 KIANQWYKEGLFPE
-319 TIYTDS
+319 TTYTDS
-325 NDQYVEKLSNGRGA
+325 NDQFTEKLANGRAA
-339 VLYYDFSQD
+339 VTYYDFSQD
-348 DTNHFRT
+348 DTTHFRT

-376 IFPPAEGVDWVY
+376 IYPAAEGVDWVY
-388 GEENGTPGSNVNCI
+388 GEEGGTVGWNVNCI

-414 LYSWM
+414 LYTWM

-454 LSSDEK
+454 LTSDEK
-460 NAAGCWFWAQPAHA
+460 NAAGCWFWSQPAHS

-483 VNDAQPEASRS
+483 VNEQQPEASRS
-494 WVISIQAH
+494 WVISIQDH

-511 PAVPGQKFLTDENAN
+511 PAIPGQKFLTDENTG

-533 NDDLGMARQA
+533 TDDLGMARQA

-601 VCPGGAQHIMVAKG
+601 AYQDYYDAK
-615 IAQVYT
+615 
-621 GTLYNPGTLIFS
+621 
-633 GFAWKCSGCGMMLG
+633 K
-647 TEGSPLRSGVIGR
+647 
-660 YAINNCSY
+660 
-668 TDTMALFYGGVTGT
+668 
-682 FYGNIKTDSFWK
+682 
-694 HFAFTL
+694 

>member
-1 MQGVLTKHSLRRQ
+1 
-14 SMKSRNSLLKA
+14 MKSKNSLLKA

-37 VAGCGGGGNSST
+37 VAGCGGGGSSS
-49 AGSSTSSKTESS
+49 AADSSTSSKTESS
-61 AAESTDGGDASSEVT
+61 AAESTSGGDDSSATT

-86 HYEFDAYYSY
+86 PYEFDAYYSY

-115 FNITVNYSCP
+115 FNIKVNYSCP
-125 EADADSRLNL
+125 EADADSKLNL

-149 RNANWQKLISLGKLV
+149 RNANWLKLINLGKLV
-164 DINTLRYEGCSFDED
+164 DINTLKYEGCSFDED
-179 ILESS
+179 ILEST

-199 WARKGATGGNA
+199 WARKGATGGNM

-237 LDAKDKGVKTS
+237 LDAKEKGVKTS
-248 DGQSIFPWLPR
+248 DDQSIFPWLPR
-259 QDDNGFNT
+259 QDDNGFYT

-278 NLVDTYWSQADN
+278 NLIDTYWSQADN
-290 DIKLAVFDDNYVSAL
+290 DVKLAVYDDNYIAAL
-305 KIANQWFREGLFPE
+305 KIANQWYKEGLFPE
-319 TIYTDS
+319 TTYTDS
-325 NDQYVEKLSNGRGA
+325 NDQFVEKLSNGRA
-339 VLYYDFSQD
+339 AITYYDFSQD

-376 IFPPAEGVDWVY
+376 IYPAADGVDYVY
-388 GEENGTPGSNVNCI
+388 GEEGGTVGWNVNCI

-441 EEGNPI
+441 ENGNPI

-454 LSSDEK
+454 LTSDEK
-460 NAAGCWFWAQPAHA
+460 NAAGCWFWSQPAHS

-483 VNDAQPEASRS
+483 VNEQQPEASRS
-494 WVISIQAH
+494 WVISIQDH

-511 PAVPGQKFLTDENAN
+511 PAIPGQKFLTDENTG

-533 NDDLGMARQA
+533 TEDLGMARQA

-601 VCPGGAQHIMVAKG
+601 AYQDYYDAK
-615 IAQVYT
+615 
-621 GTLYNPGTLIFS
+621 
-633 GFAWKCSGCGMMLG
+633 K
-647 TEGSPLRSGVIGR
+647 
-660 YAINNCSY
+660 
-668 TDTMALFYGGVTGT
+668 
-682 FYGNIKTDSFWK
+682 
-694 HFAFTL
+694 

>member
-1 MQGVLTKHSLRRQ
+1 
-14 SMKSRNSLLKA
+14 MKSKNSLLKA

-37 VAGCGGGGNSST
+37 VAGCGGGGSSS
-49 AGSSTSSKTESS
+49 AADSSTSSKTESS
-61 AAESTDGGDASSEVT
+61 AAESTSGGDDSSATT

-86 HYEFDAYYSY
+86 PYEFDAYYSY

-115 FNITVNYSCP
+115 FNIKVNYSCP
-125 EADADSRLNL
+125 EADADSKLNL

-149 RNANWQKLISLGKLV
+149 RNTNWLKLINLGKLV
-164 DINTLRYEGCSFDED
+164 DINTLKYEGCSFDED
-179 ILESS
+179 ILEST

-199 WARKGATGGNA
+199 WARKGATGGNM

-237 LDAKDKGVKTS
+237 LDAKEKGVKTS
-248 DGQSIFPWLPR
+248 DDQSIFPWLPR

-278 NLVDTYWSQADN
+278 NLIDTYWSQADN
-290 DIKLAVFDDNYVSAL
+290 DVKLAVYDDNYIAAL
-305 KIANQWFREGLFPE
+305 KIANQWYKEGLFPE
-319 TIYTDS
+319 TTYTDS
-325 NDQYVEKLSNGRGA
+325 NDQFVEKLSNGRA
-339 VLYYDFSQD
+339 AITYYDFSQD

-376 IFPPAEGVDWVY
+376 IYPAADGVDYVY
-388 GEENGTPGSNVNCI
+388 GEEGGTVGWNVNCI

-441 EEGNPI
+441 DEGNPI

-454 LSSDEK
+454 LTSDEK
-460 NAAGCWFWAQPAHA
+460 NAAGCWFWSQPAHS

-483 VNDAQPEASRS
+483 VNEQQPEESRS
-494 WVISIQAH
+494 WVISIQDH

-511 PAVPGQKFLTDENAN
+511 PAIPGQKFLTDENTG

-533 NDDLGMARQA
+533 TDDLGMARQS

-601 VCPGGAQHIMVAKG
+601 AYQDYYDAK
-615 IAQVYT
+615 
-621 GTLYNPGTLIFS
+621 
-633 GFAWKCSGCGMMLG
+633 K
-647 TEGSPLRSGVIGR
+647 
-660 YAINNCSY
+660 
-668 TDTMALFYGGVTGT
+668 
-682 FYGNIKTDSFWK
+682 
-694 HFAFTL
+694 

>member
-1 MQGVLTKHSLRRQ
+1 
-14 SMKSRNSLLKA
+14 MKSKNSLLKA

-61 AAESTDGGDASSEVT
+61 AAESTSGGDESSATT

-135 MISSDDLPDVIILD
+135 MISSDDLPDVIIMD

-237 LDAKDKGVKTS
+237 LDAKDKGVTTS

-441 EEGNPI
+441 ENGNPI

-483 VNDAQPEASRS
+483 VNDAQPEESRS

-533 NDDLGMARQA
+533 TEDLGMARQA
-543 ITDECKMRIPQIIM
+543 IADECKMRIPQIIM

-601 VCPGGAQHIMVAKG
+601 AYQDYYDAQK
-615 IAQVYT
+615 
-621 GTLYNPGTLIFS
+621 
-633 GFAWKCSGCGMMLG
+633 
-647 TEGSPLRSGVIGR
+647 
-660 YAINNCSY
+660 
-668 TDTMALFYGGVTGT
+668 
-682 FYGNIKTDSFWK
+682 
-694 HFAFTL
+694 

>member
-1 MQGVLTKHSLRRQ
+1 
-14 SMKSRNSLLKA
+14 MKSKNSLLKA

-37 VAGCGGGGNSST
+37 VAGCGGGGSSST

-86 HYEFDAYYSY
+86 PYEFDAYYSY

-115 FNITVNYSCP
+115 FNIKVNYSCP
-125 EADADSRLNL
+125 EADADSKLNL

-149 RNANWQKLISLGKLV
+149 RNANWLKLINLGKLV
-164 DINTLRYEGCSFDED
+164 DINTLKYEGCSFDED
-179 ILESS
+179 ILEST

-199 WARKGATGGNA
+199 WARKGATGGNM

-248 DGQSIFPWLPR
+248 DDQSIFPWLPR
-259 QDDNGFNT
+259 QDDNGFYT

-278 NLVDTYWSQADN
+278 NLIDTYWSQADN
-290 DIKLAVFDDNYVSAL
+290 DVKLAVYDDNYIAAL
-305 KIANQWFREGLFPE
+305 KLANQWFKEGLFPE
-319 TIYTDS
+319 TTYTDS
-325 NDQYVEKLSNGRGA
+325 NDQFVEKLANGRAA
-339 VLYYDFSQD
+339 VTYYDFSQD

-376 IFPPAEGVDWVY
+376 IYPAADGVDYVY
-388 GEENGTPGSNVNCI
+388 GEEGGTVGWNVNCI

-441 EEGNPI
+441 DEGNPI

-454 LSSDEK
+454 LTSDEK
-460 NAAGCWFWAQPAHA
+460 NAAGCWFWSQPAHS

-483 VNDAQPEASRS
+483 VNEQQPEASRS

-533 NDDLGMARQA
+533 TEDLGMARQA
-543 ITDECKMRIPQIIM
+543 IADECKMRIPQIIM

-601 VCPGGAQHIMVAKG
+601 AYQDYYDAQK
-615 IAQVYT
+615 
-621 GTLYNPGTLIFS
+621 
-633 GFAWKCSGCGMMLG
+633 
-647 TEGSPLRSGVIGR
+647 
-660 YAINNCSY
+660 
-668 TDTMALFYGGVTGT
+668 
-682 FYGNIKTDSFWK
+682 
-694 HFAFTL
+694 